1 MTRQEAKVITFALRY
16 SGAMQDEVVNF
27 ERNRER
33 QQTEGYIPKG
43 RKLNKTQ
50 RGGGLKGSFRNAKG
64 DSVVNQ
70 EKYFVGA

>member
-1 MTRQEAKVITFALRY
+1 MYQNTI
-16 SGAMQDEVVNF
+16 NF

-50 RGGGLKGSFRNAKG
+50 RGGGVKGSFRSSKG
-64 DSVVNQ
+64 DSIVNQ

>member
-1 MTRQEAKVITFALRY
+1 MYQNTI
-16 SGAMQDEVVNF
+16 NF
-27 ERNRER
+27 ERTRER

-50 RGGGLKGSFRNAKG
+50 RGGGINGYFRNANG
-64 DSVVNQ
+64 DSMVNQ

>member
-1 MTRQEAKVITFALRY
+1 MYQNTI
-16 SGAMQDEVVNF
+16 NF

-50 RGGGLKGSFRNAKG
+50 RGGGVKGSFRNAKV

>member
-1 MTRQEAKVITFALRY
+1 MNRNEAMTSTFSNFY
-16 SGAMQDEVVNF
+16 GSQSVNF
-27 ERNRER
+27 ERTRER
-33 QQTEGYIPKG
+33 KQTEGYIPKG